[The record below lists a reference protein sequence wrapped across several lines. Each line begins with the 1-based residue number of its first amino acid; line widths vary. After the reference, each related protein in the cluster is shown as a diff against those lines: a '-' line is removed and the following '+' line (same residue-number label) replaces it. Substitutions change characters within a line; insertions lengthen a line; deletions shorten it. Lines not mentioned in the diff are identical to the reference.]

1 MLAPGVPFKMKKDR
15 FWKVTAMSKFVCL
28 SCHRLIAGSRFVER
42 APMCRDCRLSRRAA
56 RRRPTN
62 SGLILSPLAAAGIA
76 AACLAHDYRGPFD
89 PAKSTLN
96 LAFWIACG
104 MAIGLVFR
112 FAMKK
117 S

>member
-1 MLAPGVPFKMKKDR
+1 MPLARAGRPLQDEKRSLLEGDRHVEIRLPLLPSPDRRIPFR
-15 FWKVTAMSKFVCL
+15 RT
-28 SCHRLIAGSRFVER
+28 R
-42 APMCRDCRLSRRAA
+42 CRLSRRAA

>member
-1 MLAPGVPFKMKKDR
+1 
-15 FWKVTAMSKFVCL
+15 MSKFVCL
-28 SCHRLIAGSRFVER
+28 SCHRLIAGSRFLER
-42 APMCRDCRLSRRAA
+42 APMCRDCRHSRRAA

-62 SGLILSPLAAAGIA
+62 SGLILAPLAAAGIA